1 MLRIRRRETV
11 QNGFG
16 RSFSQHTING
26 ILSKKSVYFRAKM
39 QYNKI
44 RFRAYHPSVFSPKPG
59 VKSRFLTKKIEVAA
73 LYEIDELLKQVKR
86 IHMIGIGGAGMC
98 PLAEILLKEGY
109 TLTGSDNNES
119 DNLTKLRSLG
129 VPVSMGHR
137 AENIGNAEMV
147 VYTAA
152 LLDDNPELCAAK
164 TLGVP
169 TLSVP
174 NCSAQSR
181 ACIPTALA
189 FAVRTA
195 KPPLPRCSRK
205 FSSWR
210 SSTPPP

>member
-1 MLRIRRRETV
+1 M
-11 QNGFG
+11 
-16 RSFSQHTING
+16 
-26 ILSKKSVYFRAKM
+26 
-39 QYNKI
+39 
-44 RFRAYHPSVFSPKPG
+44 
-59 VKSRFLTKKIEVAA
+59 
-73 LYEIDELLKQVKR
+73 YEIDELLKQVKR

-169 TLSVP
+169 TFERAKLFGAVTRMYS
-174 NCSAQSR
+174 NC
-181 ACIPTALA
+181 IGV
-189 FAVRTA
+189 AVRTA

-205 FSSWR
+205 FSSCGAR
-210 SSTPPP
+210 PLRVIGAGCR

>member
-1 MLRIRRRETV
+1 M
-11 QNGFG
+11 
-16 RSFSQHTING
+16 
-26 ILSKKSVYFRAKM
+26 
-39 QYNKI
+39 
-44 RFRAYHPSVFSPKPG
+44 
-59 VKSRFLTKKIEVAA
+59 
-73 LYEIDELLKQVKR
+73 YEIDELLKQVKR

-169 TLSVP
+169 TFERAKLFGAVTRMYS
-174 NCSAQSR
+174 NCIGVCGTHGKTTVTSMLAQILIMAELDPSAVIGAGCR
-181 ACIPTALA
+181 
-189 FAVRTA
+189 
-195 KPPLPRCSRK
+195 
-205 FSSWR
+205 
-210 SSTPPP
+210 